1 MREINGAESTI
12 ERARFS
18 AHFSAAET
26 PRFRQAES
34 VTERLA
40 FSGAFSIAE
49 SVSISC
55 AESTT
60 ERQAFSGTFSAADWG
75 AFSGAETYTETK
87 DFSEPAG
94 APADTPAGSLGRS
107 ATQVKKAKRV
117 RAKREWAFVP
127 SQKSAG

>member
-1 MREINGAESTI
+1 MGEISSAEITI

-26 PRFRQAES
+26 ARFRYAES

-49 SVSISC
+49 SVSKSC

-60 ERQAFSGTFSAADWG
+60 ERRAFSGTFSAADWA
-75 AFSGAETYTETK
+75 AFSGAETYTETE

-117 RAKREWAFVP
+117 RAKREW
-127 SQKSAG
+127 